1 MKDMLKTVVAAAV
14 VVSMV
19 SCSSEADF
27 DNTNTTE
34 SNKQESVKTPINFG
48 SYLAQSKSNLSRGGE
63 TTPASSVMT
72 NTELQAKGF
81 GVVAFYTGKDE
92 YTSGKNNMEPN
103 FMYNTQ
109 VHTAQWTYSPIA
121 YWPNSGQNQGST
133 SNGDAQQYVSFFA
146 YAPYKAV
153 NVQGDDLGKATDNA
167 TTGVT
172 ALSSNAATG
181 DPTVSYTLGATGADA
196 DLLWG
201 TAGTNG
207 TTTTGTAQA
216 GTTFAGAKGAVNA
229 NLSKMKVNGKVQFNF
244 KHALAKF
251 GGPGTTTD
259 NKTSGLMVVADIDN
273 GTETTGGT
281 LNADETKITVKSI
294 KIESVNSDGS
304 KDKSIPTSGTL
315 NLATGVWTT
324 SETMGKIDYE
334 INSKA
339 VTATEGATKQTLND
353 DIAEPASFESWDNL
367 PAGVTTDAQSVYTET
382 TPLLLIPDGKDHTF
396 RITIDYIVRTK
407 NASLHRGYT
416 EVEQSFYKDLTLKS
430 VSLNAKYN
438 LLIHLGLTSVK
449 FDASVS
455 DWTNTVAGSTQS
467 GEAQPVDGAQTKDPM
482 VIYMPANVAA
492 SSN

>member
-1 MKDMLKTVVAAAV
+1 
-14 VVSMV
+14 
-19 SCSSEADF
+19 
-27 DNTNTTE
+27 
-34 SNKQESVKTPINFG
+34 
-48 SYLAQSKSNLSRGGE
+48 
-63 TTPASSVMT
+63 MT

-92 YTSGKNNMEPN
+92 YTSGKTNMEPN

-133 SNGDAQQYVSFFA
+133 SIGDAQQYVSFFA

-153 NVQGDDLGKATDNA
+153 NVQGDDLGKATDKA

-172 ALSSNAATG
+172 ALSSNAVTG

-216 GTTFAGAKGAVNA
+216 GTTFANAKGAVNA
-229 NLSKMKVNGKVQFNF
+229 NLSKMKVDGKVQFNF

-273 GTETTGGT
+273 GTATTGGDFDGT
-281 LNADETKITVKSI
+281 TKITVKSI
-294 KIESVNSDGS
+294 KIESVNSDGT
-304 KDKSIPTSGTL
+304 KDNSIATSGTL
-315 NLATGVWTT
+315 NLATGVWDITNATT
-324 SETMGKIDYE
+324 GKIDYE
-334 INSKA
+334 INSPKA
-339 VTATEGATKQTLND
+339 TATDGATTQTMNT
-353 DIAEPASFESWDNL
+353 DIAEPASFESWDKL
-367 PAGVTTDAQSVYTET
+367 PTGVTISAQNVYTET
-382 TPLLLIPDGKDHTF
+382 TPLLIIPDGKDHTF
-396 RITIDYIVRTK
+396 RITIDYIVRTQDT
-407 NASLHRGYT
+407 SLHQGYT
-416 EVEQSFYKDLTLKS
+416 QVEQSFYKDLTLKT

-449 FDASVS
+449 FDATVT
-455 DWTNTVAGSTQS
+455 DWTNTVNGGTES
-467 GEAQPVDGAQTKDPM
+467 GNTTDTDPM
-482 VIYMPANVAA
+482 VIYMPANVASA
-492 SSN
+492 N